1 MEDQTT
7 NNKSIVLN
15 YGMTLAGFSILI
27 QLVQFSMGQHFSP
40 HWSYSVISTLITV
53 GIIVQ
58 GIKAFKTTNH
68 GAISFGQSVKTGIG
82 ISLFSAI
89 IYSLYLLIF
98 MNFIDPD
105 FLSKLWAIEEG
116 KMLNRGMSEE
126 QIEASMRMVNS
137 WGIYFMFATVLIISI
152 LMGFV
157 ISAITGAILKKEVE
171 N

>member
-68 GAISFGQSVKTGIG
+68 GAISFGQSVNTGIG